1 MQMNFLDR
9 KKRELV
15 KMKEKLQEISR
26 IYDRMDKQMEE
37 EMAL

>member
-1 MQMNFLDR
+1 MQMNFLDG